1 MLALRNWEIINSI
14 SANYFIEPD
23 YAYTFKPAN
32 VKSVRVAYPTIG
44 VNAANVQ
51 QAATFRNVFNYG
63 AIVSDGVN
71 GTFEHIYAFEA
82 YLIDTTATVP
92 TDIRSQLDFARGIV
106 ADSLG
111 EAFGQTIGIDRYP
124 VLYGAAIYKHTINEQ
139 TIYLNTTEVVNN
151 AVATMAPTAFTPTTR

>member
-14 SANYFIEPD
+14 TANYFIEPD
-23 YAYTFKPAN
+23 YTYTVTNLNGEADN
-32 VKSVRVAYPTIG
+32 SVVTVDA
-44 VNAANVQ
+44 
-51 QAATFRNVFNYG
+51 
-63 AIVSDGVN
+63 D
-71 GTFEHIYAFEA
+71 GTFEHIYAVEA

-111 EAFGQTIGIDRYP
+111 EAFGQTIGFDRYP

-139 TIYLNTTEVVNN
+139 TIYLNTAEVVNN